1 MPANNNPFMDLDVSP
16 SPAPTQSPSNENP
29 FLAAPIVDQ
38 SALPPQQQP
47 VSPFMS
53 TIEGINQ
60 QYETLP
66 QTIAAAGAGLTDN
79 LGITNNAKQS
89 VNDFYANRSDQYQKA
104 IDQNPRA
111 GMLGKIIGGVAE
123 SAPLFA
129 AAEGFFPMALAGGA
143 AGFIGT
149 DSRADLGQKL
159 VNTGLGALGGVAGNT
174 LGQAAKAYSAV
185 RGLDPSQLAELAT
198 QKTLQKL
205 SPGKD
210 LSDVTP
216 GSFFQTVDDMAD
228 KAKPVNDA
236 FYDTRNKIAESEGAV
251 VTKNNLSALVDT
263 LSQKVKQGATGD
275 TVQALKEARR
285 LLGQVEITPAQKSS
299 VVDISGKPI
308 SETAASKKM
317 PTASYKDAQDLLSD
331 IRGSIYT
338 ANSQRNFSLANKLK
352 PIKQAIEQ
360 DIEDSP
366 RSEELNAAHQ
376 VAQNYFKNVYNPLSE
391 FDARQILTDHYADS
405 SYMASALNKVLKN
418 PQTMTALNNAKAAGL
433 GDAIPLAQAAHINAL
448 KEASTL
454 GGEINPVSYAKSL
467 QKTLQQNPTPFNNVA
482 DKMTNLA
489 EALQV
494 PAQLRR
500 IAADQTAHSFGQK
513 VALGVFAG
521 ATGGMDAGLGTAAAA
536 YGVPKATYFYTA
548 GRLLKDPETAALLER
563 AGNPNLSAG
572 VRGAVQKAIRDKY
585 NAIASG
591 FSRVASRYGLTQA
604 PAAVAK
610 SVPVAVTNT
619 LDQYQPPN

>member
-1 MPANNNPFMDLDVSP
+1 MPANNNNPFMDLDVSP

-53 TIEGINQ
+53 GVEGFNK

-89 VNDFYANRSDQYQKA
+89 VNDFYANRADQYQKA

-111 GMLGKIIGGVAE
+111 GMIGQIAGGVAE

-129 AAEGFFPMALAGGA
+129 GAEGFFPMALAGGA

-149 DSRADLGQKL
+149 DSRADLSQKL
-159 VNTGLGALGGVAGNT
+159 VNTGLGALGGAAGNV
-174 LGQAAKAYSAV
+174 LGQGFKAWGAV
-185 RGLDPSQLAELAT
+185 RGADATQLAELAT
-198 QKTLQKL
+198 QNTLQKL

-216 GSFFQTVDDMAD
+216 GSFFQTVNDMT
-228 KAKPVNDA
+228 KQAKDQK
-236 FYDTRNKIAESEGAV
+236 DTLFGARDKIATDENMAV
-251 VTKNNLSALVDT
+251 YRSNLSNVVQSLQKDM
-263 LSQKVKQGATGD
+263 LSGGT
-275 TVQALKEARR
+275 T
-285 LLGQVEITPAQKSS
+285 
-299 VVDISGKPI
+299 SGK
-308 SETAASKKM
+308 AALREGKLVIGDNSPVSFQK
-317 PTASYKDAQDLLSD
+317 AQNLLSD
-331 IRGSIYT
+331 LNGKQYA
-338 ANSQRNFSLANKLK
+338 ANASGDVVLARQIGNLK
-352 PIKQAIEQ
+352 DALQQ
-360 DIEDSP
+360 DIEDVPKST
-366 RSEELNAAHQ
+366 LLQNAHNDAMH
-376 VAQNYFKNVYNPLSE
+376 YYKNVYLPLKDI
-391 FDARQILTDHYADS
+391 DAKQLLTNHFAES
-405 SYMASALNKVLKN
+405 SFMSSALNSVLKN
-418 PQTMTALNNAKAAGL
+418 PNTMTALNNAQAAGL
-433 GDAIPLAQAAHINAL
+433 GDALPLAQAAHINAL

-454 GGEINPVSYAKSL
+454 GGEINPVAYAKSL
-467 QKTLQQNPTPFNNVA
+467 QKTLQQNPTPFNNIA

-521 ATGGMDAGLGTAAAA
+521 ATGGVDAGLGTAAAA
-536 YGVPKATYFYTA
+536 YAVPKATYFYTA
-548 GRLLKDPETAALLER
+548 GRLLKDPETSALLER

-619 LDQYQPPN
+619 LDQYQPPD